1 MRNTRA
7 KLIGGWSAAVI
18 GLALTALPLYAELFT
33 IEQMSSETTESAFSA
48 STTVRYTMMHVSPW
62 APFAGGIL
70 ALIGGF
76 VVGRTRRSDADAPVV
91 EQARE

>member
-1 MRNTRA
+1 MGNTGA
-7 KLIGGWSAAVI
+7 KLIGGWSAVGI

-33 IEQMSSETTESAFSA
+33 MEQVSSETTESAFSA
-48 STTVRYTMMHVSPW
+48 STTIRCTMMHVSPW

-76 VVGRTRRSDADAPVV
+76 VVGRTRRSDANAPVV
-91 EQARE
+91 ERARE

>member
-1 MRNTRA
+1 MGNKTT
-7 KLIGGWSAAVI
+7 KLIGGWSAVVI

-33 IEQMSSETTESAFSA
+33 IEQVSSETTEGAFSA
-48 STTVRYTMMHVSPW
+48 STNIGYTMMHVSPW

-76 VVGRTRRSDADAPVV
+76 VVGRTRRSDTIATIA
-91 EQARE
+91 